1 MPAFSR
7 KKSRFSGKN
16 SGKRVRLICR
26 SSTSVCAKSVFTV
39 RLAVRLGVIL

>member
-16 SGKRVRLICR
+16 SGKRVRLMRR
-26 SSTSVCAKSVFTV
+26 SSTSVSAKSVLTV
-39 RLAVRLGVIL
+39 KLAVRFGVIL